1 IPHPAIPLPAHPQA
15 GKQQRAWRSSAS
27 SVASEEASA
36 GMTHEK
42 EEREEEARWQGGK
55 ERVVFSLAGSMGISP
70 PAVTAGVS

>member
-1 IPHPAIPLPAHPQA
+1 HPSSCHPSASTPTGRQ
-15 GKQQRAWRSSAS
+15 QQRAWRSSAS

-55 ERVVFSLAGSMGISP
+55 ERWFLTCWKHGHLTSCCDCR
-70 PAVTAGVS
+70 VS